1 MAGRWPT
8 RVWAI
13 LSVVMFVCYT
23 NYGAH
28 NNVFDVV
35 GTHGISSVPPSVR
48 YNFRDEAANPCRNT
62 GIGLDLVT
70 DNHGRTCHPSDLTQ
84 DECCN
89 PNLPFSNKP
98 IERTSTSL
106 HSCQTCDP
114 ATSCCESF
122 PYCVACCMSEPQRLS
137 LANSVPDRV
146 VHLYASLHS
155 VFDVCQIVCRTN
167 SRSVVFETTFK
178 QPKTRHCY
186 QYPNSVK

>member
-1 MAGRWPT
+1 MGALAT
-8 RVWAI
+8 RAT
-13 LSVVMFVCYT
+13 SHKT
-23 NYGAH
+23 NVA
-28 NNVFDVV
+28 
-35 GTHGISSVPPSVR
+35 TQ
-48 YNFRDEAANPCRNT
+48 
-62 GIGLDLVT
+62 
-70 DNHGRTCHPSDLTQ
+70 TCHSPTNQSVSPTTRYRKAI
-84 DECCN
+84 
-89 PNLPFSNKP
+89 FSS
-98 IERTSTSL
+98 ERTSTSL